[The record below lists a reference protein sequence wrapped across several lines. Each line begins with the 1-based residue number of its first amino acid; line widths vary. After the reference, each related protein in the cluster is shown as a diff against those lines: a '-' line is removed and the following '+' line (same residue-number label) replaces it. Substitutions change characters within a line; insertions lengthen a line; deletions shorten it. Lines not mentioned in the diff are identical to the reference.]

1 MANSF
6 LYRRTEVDLKP
17 FLEDLEKDFKFKLIF
32 NSGCEKI
39 SDYKEACFRDYEE
52 VCVAIKTI
60 WEIHL
65 ISENEYQALRSYFY
79 RMLNEQMID
88 TLRTKAANKKED

>member
-39 SDYKEACFRDYEE
+39 SDYRESCFRDYDEA
-52 VCVAIKTI
+52 CIAIKTI
-60 WEIHL
+60 WELHL
-65 ISENEYQALRSYFY
+65 ISESEYHALRDYFY
-79 RMLNEQMID
+79 RMLNEQIKD
-88 TLRTKAANKKED
+88 TLRAKAANRED